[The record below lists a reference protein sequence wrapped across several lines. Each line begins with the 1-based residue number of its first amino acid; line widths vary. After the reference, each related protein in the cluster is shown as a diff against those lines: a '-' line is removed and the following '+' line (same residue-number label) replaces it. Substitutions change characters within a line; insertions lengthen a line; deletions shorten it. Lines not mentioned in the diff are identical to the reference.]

1 MIAAHGSQ
9 AALVHR
15 FLPGGNVAVILRI
28 SRLNAADGGDAHT
41 IEVGACFGGVALKI
55 PVQRALLLRNGQF
68 ITGLGEMIHPDIKIT
83 RLDKLQQA
91 GTENLELHHAL
102 GQVSD
107 ERALLFLQPG
117 NMRVTKKRD
126 AVRAEAD
133 DLIHRVCKTLG
144 RLVRQAI
151 DQIHVDALESQTPGA
166 EKQIARHFERLDAV
180 NSFLHFGL
188 KILNAHAQPVE
199 AELAE
204 SFERSEEHTSE
215 LQSPMYLVCR
225 LLLEKKK
232 KKKKI
237 R

>member
-1 MIAAHGSQ
+1 
-9 AALVHR
+9 
-15 FLPGGNVAVILRI
+15 
-28 SRLNAADGGDAHT
+28 
-41 IEVGACFGGVALKI
+41 
-55 PVQRALLLRNGQF
+55 
-68 ITGLGEMIHPDIKIT
+68 MIHPNVKVSG
-83 RLDKLQQA
+83 LDELKQA
-91 GTENLELHHAL
+91 RAEDFKLHHPL
-102 GQVSD
+102 GQMPD

-151 DQIHVDALESQTPGA
+151 DQIHVDALESHTPGA

-199 AELAE
+199 AQLAE
-204 SFERSEEHTSE
+204 GLEVRSRSDAGIDLYSDFTVRRELKTLARNSKRSSICSGER
-215 LQSPMYLVCR
+215 
-225 LLLEKKK
+225 
-232 KKKKI
+232 
-237 R
+237 